1 MVGHDALTKDLHMG
15 LLSLVHDVDHV
26 VGRIAQHLQCL
37 MEAQG
42 TGSART
48 VVSLALRVKLRPLTC
63 CSWRQ

>member
-1 MVGHDALTKDLHMG
+1 MG

-48 VVSLALRVKLRPLTC
+48 VVSLALRVKLRPFTC
-63 CSWRQ
+63 CSWRR